1 MKNIV
6 DITAIEKLRHEIFVK
21 VLENVD
27 IDVRRKVSIYVYASG
42 QIEMVVNI
50 EGRILDFFASL
61 NKD

>member
-1 MKNIV
+1 MKVI
-6 DITAIEKLRHEIFVK
+6 DTMPAIEELRHEIYVK

-27 IDVRRKVSIYVYASG
+27 IDVRRKVSTYIYANG